1 MQRSSGLTMML
12 LIMMVSLMIFMYF
25 QQRPVP
31 LLPKPEIML
40 QQARESVKEA
50 GDEPKKL
57 RAALQI
63 YDQLANSRE
72 YRNTEYAAQ
81 ALLEKAIVLETK
93 LGDEHQA
100 ISTYNKLLDRFSPEK
115 SQAAAEGRRRLAKL
129 EKEYDKRNSKHTLYK
144 IVDFFVALTGRNP
157 NYSYALALL
166 IITVIFKVITWPL
179 SHAQFRSMKQMQR
192 IQPMVKQIQEKYKD
206 NQKEMG
212 EKLMALYREQGVN
225 PFASCLPLLVQL
237 PVLWVLYY
245 MVRLYQYQFAQ
256 GKFLWIGSRLA
267 EKYPSIVGG
276 NLSEPDIPLVILYVI
291 SMFISQRLTVVDP
304 TQAEQQKIMAI
315 VMPLMFGFLF
325 YSFPSA
331 FMLYWLIFNIVSTAQ
346 QVMVLKG
353 TGPEE
358 GQQPPSGVAATQQ
371 VELPTR
377 VRRTRSRPS
386 RRRRHC
392 DRLPVGGLLP
402 VFAT

>member
-1 MQRSSGLTMML
+1 
-12 LIMMVSLMIFMYF
+12 
-25 QQRPVP
+25 
-31 LLPKPEIML
+31 
-40 QQARESVKEA
+40 
-50 GDEPKKL
+50 
-57 RAALQI
+57 
-63 YDQLANSRE
+63 
-72 YRNTEYAAQ
+72 
-81 ALLEKAIVLETK
+81 
-93 LGDEHQA
+93 
-100 ISTYNKLLDRFSPEK
+100 
-115 SQAAAEGRRRLAKL
+115 
-129 EKEYDKRNSKHTLYK
+129 
-144 IVDFFVALTGRNP
+144 
-157 NYSYALALL
+157 
-166 IITVIFKVITWPL
+166 
-179 SHAQFRSMKQMQR
+179 MQR

-267 EKYPSIVGG
+267 EKYPAIVGG

-353 TGPEE
+353 TSPEE
-358 GQQPPSGVAATQQ
+358 GPQPPSGIAGTQQ

-377 VRRTRSRPS
+377 VRRARSRPS

-392 DRLPVGGLLP
+392 DRLPVGGILP
-402 VFAT
+402 AFTT

>member
-1 MQRSSGLTMML
+1 MQRTSGLTTML
-12 LIMMVSLMIFMYF
+12 LMMMVSLMIFMYF
-25 QQRPVP
+25 QQKQVAP
-31 LLPKPEIML
+31 LVKPEVML
-40 QQARESVKEA
+40 QQARDAVEEA
-50 GDEPKKL
+50 GNDPKKL
-57 RAALQI
+57 RGALRL
-63 YDQLANSRE
+63 YEQLWNSRE
-72 YRNTEYAAQ
+72 YRYTEYAAQ
-81 ALLEKAIVLETK
+81 ALLEEAIILETK
-93 LGDEHQA
+93 LGDEHRA

-115 SQAAAEGRRRLAKL
+115 SKAAAEGKRRLVKL

-144 IVDFFVALTGRNP
+144 IMDFFVALTGRNP

-166 IITVIFKVITWPL
+166 IITVIFKIITWPL

-192 IQPMVKQIQEKYKD
+192 IQPMVKQIQEKYKG

-212 EKLMALYREQGVN
+212 EKLMALYKEQGVS

-256 GKFLWIGSRLA
+256 GKFLWIGSKLA
-267 EKYPSIVGG
+267 EKYPALVGG

-315 VMPLMFGFLF
+315 VMPIMFGFLF

-346 QVMVLKG
+346 QMMVLKG
-353 TGPEE
+353 PSAEE
-358 GQQPPSGVAATQQ
+358 GPQPPAVATPRQPT
-371 VELPTR
+371 ELPTR
-377 VRRTRSRPS
+377 SRRTRSRSS
-386 RRRRHC
+386 RRRRNC
-392 DRLPVGGLLP
+392 DSLPFGLVP
-402 VFAT
+402 VLNT

>member
-12 LIMMVSLMIFMYF
+12 LMMMVSLMIFMYF
-25 QQRPVP
+25 QQRQVP

-129 EKEYDKRNSKHTLYK
+129 EREYDERNSKHTLYK

-402 VFAT
+402 VFTT